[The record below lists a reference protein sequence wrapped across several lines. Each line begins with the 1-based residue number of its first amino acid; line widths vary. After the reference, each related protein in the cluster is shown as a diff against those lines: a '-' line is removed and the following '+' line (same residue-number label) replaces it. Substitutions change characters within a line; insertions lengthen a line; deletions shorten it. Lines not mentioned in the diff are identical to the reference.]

1 MNETTATDLKP
12 TTDQKSRFV
21 GISWLERF
29 RQVGILIA
37 LLIIVAVFASL
48 TPIFLTPSNL
58 TNILVQSSITGI
70 IGIGMTLVIILGGID
85 LSVGPLV
92 ALVAVVV
99 ATQMVNE
106 VSVPMAILIGLLLGT
121 AAGIFNGA
129 MIAYVNLQP
138 FIVTLGTMSLFRGLA
153 LVYTNGDPIF
163 KVAKEF
169 REIFSGEY
177 LSIPGPIVFMF
188 GIAILAFILL
198 NYTRV
203 GVYIKSIGGNE
214 EAARMSGVNTQKY
227 KVVTY
232 AICSVFTALAGLVM
246 LGRLGAAEPIAGSG
260 FELDAIAAAAV
271 GGTSMSGGKGNIP
284 GTILGALILGS
295 LRNGLTLMNVQA
307 FYQLLASGA
316 IILIAVT
323 VDRFARGQN

>member
-1 MNETTATDLKP
+1 MKATAVDTLAESG
-12 TTDQKSRFV
+12 QALRFK

-37 LLIIVAVFASL
+37 LLIIVGVFTAL
-48 TPIFLTPSNL
+48 TPIFLTRSNL
-58 TNILVQSSITGI
+58 VNIFVQSAITGI
-70 IGIGMTLVIILGGID
+70 IGIGMTLVIIQGGID

-92 ALVAVVV
+92 ALVVVVV
-99 ATQMVNE
+99 ATQMVE
-106 VSVPMAILIGLLLGT
+106 GMSVPVAILVGLAIGVL
-121 AAGIFNGA
+121 AGVFNGFMVA
-129 MIAYVNLQP
+129 HIKLQP
-138 FIVTLGTMSLFRGLA
+138 FIVTLGTMSLFRGMA

-163 KVAKEF
+163 KVPPAF
-169 REIFSGEY
+169 RGIFNGSYMG
-177 LSIPGPIVFMF
+177 IPGPIAFMF
-188 GIAILAFILL
+188 GVAILAFLLL
-198 NYTRV
+198 NYTRL
-203 GVYIKSIGGNE
+203 GIYMKAIGGNE
-214 EAARMSGVNTQKY
+214 EAARMSGVNVKKY

-232 AICSVFTALAGLVM
+232 VTCSLFTALAGLVL

-260 FELDAIAAAAV
+260 YELDAIAAAAV

-295 LRNGLTLMNVQA
+295 LRNGLTLLNVQA

-323 VDRFARGQN
+323 LDRFTRGQS

>member
-1 MNETTATDLKP
+1 MTESTTTHAQPVAAKD
-12 TTDQKSRFV
+12 RFQGV
-21 GISWLERF
+21 SQLDRF

-37 LLIIVAVFASL
+37 LLIIVAIFTAL

-58 TNILVQSSITGI
+58 TNILVQSAITGI
-70 IGIGMTLVIILGGID
+70 IGIGMTLVIIQGGID
-85 LSVGPLV
+85 LSVGPVV

-99 ATQMVNE
+99 ATQMVHK
-106 VSVPMAILIGLLLGT
+106 VPVPAAILIGVLLGL
-121 AAGIFNGA
+121 AAGIFNGV

-138 FIVTLGTMSLFRGLA
+138 FIVTLGTMTLIRGLA

-163 KVAKEF
+163 NVPREF
-169 REIFSGEY
+169 RSIFSGSY
-177 LSIPGPIVFMF
+177 LGIPGPIVFMF
-188 GIAILAFILL
+188 AVAILGFLIL

-203 GVYIKSIGGNE
+203 GIYMKAIGGNE
-214 EAARMSGVNTQKY
+214 EAARMSGVNTRKY

-232 AICSVFTALAGLVM
+232 AICSIFAATAGMVL

-316 IILIAVT
+316 IILVAVT
-323 VDRFARGQN
+323 LDRFTRGQN

>member
-1 MNETTATDLKP
+1 MNKSTATNVSQPASP
-12 TTDQKSRFV
+12 TARFR
-21 GISWLERF
+21 GTSWLDRF

-37 LLIIVAVFASL
+37 LLIIAGIFAAL

-58 TNILVQSSITGI
+58 TNILVQSAITGI
-70 IGIGMTLVIILGGID
+70 IGIGMTLVIIQGGID
-85 LSVGPLV
+85 LSVGPVV

-99 ATQMVNE
+99 ATQMVNK
-106 VSVPMAILIGLLLGT
+106 VPVPMAILIGLLLGI
-121 AAGIFNGA
+121 AAGIFNGV

-138 FIVTLGTMSLFRGLA
+138 FIVTLGTMSLLRGVA

-163 KVAKEF
+163 NVPRAF
-169 REIFSGEY
+169 RSIFSGAY
-177 LSIPGPIVFMF
+177 LGIPGPIVFMF
-188 GIAILAFILL
+188 AVAIVAFLIL

-203 GVYIKSIGGNE
+203 GIYMKSIGGNE
-214 EAARMSGVNTQKY
+214 EAARMSGVNTRKY

-232 AICSVFTALAGLVM
+232 AICSVFTAIAGLVM

-316 IILIAVT
+316 IILVAVT
-323 VDRFARGQN
+323 LDRFTRGQN